1 VNNLIIDFSAET
13 IPYMSIITSFLFI
26 ISLIFFGWSSVKSR
40 SMRNFQFLISLF
52 IGLYIIGELFEIKEI
67 STFLNLP
74 NGLGSQIHA
83 CATIFVTIVI
93 WMRLYNSQKSIKSL
107 EPTPPESI

>member
-1 VNNLIIDFSAET
+1 MNNLIIDFSAET

-26 ISLIFFGWSSVKSR
+26 ISLIFFGWSVKSR
-40 SMRNFQFLISLF
+40 SIRNFQFLISLF

-67 STFLNLP
+67 STILNLP

-107 EPTPPESI
+107 ETTPPESI